1 MITRFR
7 DERFR
12 RVCEERRRAVR
23 ELGKHVADKLR
34 ARLADLDAVG
44 NVTELPAG
52 RPHEL
57 HGDRKG
63 QYAVVLHR
71 GIRLVFEPTQQPPP
85 DSAHGGIEWRAVDDI
100 TIVFI
105 GDYHD

>member
-1 MITRFR
+1 MIIHFR
-7 DERFR
+7 EEQLR
-12 RVCEERRRAVR
+12 RLCEERRRAVR
-23 ELGKHVADKLR
+23 ELGKQVADRLR
-34 ARLADLDAVG
+34 ARLADLEDAE

-63 QYAVVLHR
+63 QYAVVLYR
-71 GIRLVFEPTQQPPP
+71 GIRLVFEPTEYPPP
-85 DSAHGGIEWRAVDDI
+85 ESAHGGIEWRAVDDI

>member
-1 MITRFR
+1 MIIRFR
-7 DERFR
+7 EERLR
-12 RVCEERRRAVR
+12 RLCEEQRQAVR
-23 ELGKHVADKLR
+23 ELDKQVADKLR
-34 ARLADLDAVG
+34 ARLADLAAAG

-71 GIRLVFEPTQQPPP
+71 GIRLVFEPTEYPPP
-85 DSAHGGIEWRAVDDI
+85 ESSHGGVDWRAVDDI